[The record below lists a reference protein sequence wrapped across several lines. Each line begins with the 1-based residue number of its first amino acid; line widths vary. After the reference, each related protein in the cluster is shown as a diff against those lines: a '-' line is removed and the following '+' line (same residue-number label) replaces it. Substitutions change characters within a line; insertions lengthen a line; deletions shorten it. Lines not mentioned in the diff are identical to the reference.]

1 MKKKLTKNQILT
13 KQENIE
19 KMLAV
24 ILDQQKT
31 LEERKLK
38 LLEDYKNLQI
48 LLEQKENPN
57 RDNTQVPQEREVSE
71 ESKEEAKILLQEF
84 FKSAKITDNKETNS
98 TVRK

>member
-31 LEERKLK
+31 LEERKQK

-57 RDNTQVPQEREVSE
+57 RENTQVPQEREVSE